1 MVAHLSAVA
10 ESRVQIPA
18 ACKYCKAASAATA
31 VATTMI
37 LVVSAAEA
45 AKKRK
50 GQKKVTKRKNK
61 VAIKIECA
69 Y

>member
-1 MVAHLSAVA
+1 MGAHLSAVA
-10 ESRVQIPA
+10 ESRVQIPV

-31 VATTMI
+31 ATAVI

-61 VAIKIECA
+61 VAI
-69 Y
+69 

>member
-1 MVAHLSAVA
+1 MGAHLSAVA
-10 ESRVQIPA
+10 ESRVQIPV

-31 VATTMI
+31 VI